1 MISFQ
6 PTTVAA
12 VGFVGGLVEFRLIV
26 LDRQG
31 FMMEVKDEDESSG
44 RW

>member
-1 MISFQ
+1 MA
-6 PTTVAA
+6 T
-12 VGFVGGLVEFRLIV
+12 VGFVGGLVAFRLIV

-31 FMMEVKDEDESSG
+31 FMMQVKDEDESIG